1 MQTSSAP
8 VHNMFAEQTLGLAD
22 HYLRRAR
29 NCTIGHIDGK
39 VKCKKNDTLTWLVA
53 KPSDEQEKIILFSIS
68 EAKTMRAHV
77 QLKKREENITK
88 IQGQLVIEKR
98 QKKDSSYRRRLE
110 KKYLLTMLSCLKFSQ
125 NLALSKQ
132 KLLEM

>member
-8 VHNMFAEQTLGLAD
+8 VHNIFAEQNLGLAD

-53 KPSDEQEKIILFSIS
+53 KPSDEQEKVYCLAYQKNMIYIYTHSWLYISIS
-68 EAKTMRAHV
+68 
-77 QLKKREENITK
+77 LP
-88 IQGQLVIEKR
+88 
-98 QKKDSSYRRRLE
+98 
-110 KKYLLTMLSCLKFSQ
+110 
-125 NLALSKQ
+125 
-132 KLLEM
+132 